1 MSSSL
6 LSAHGLA
13 EAPPRVAPT
22 ALMNNLDLVS
32 TLDEV
37 ATLAKVL
44 RRCDAGRSQALELA
58 QRLIAHFGGVGRVIG
73 AAPADLA
80 REVGGGL
87 AVELSEFHALLV
99 RVLEHPLRDR
109 EVISSTQAAKAY
121 VAARLRALPREV
133 FHVLFL
139 DKRNRL
145 IADER
150 MNEGTVDHVPVY
162 PREVVRR
169 ALELSASAIL
179 LVHNHP
185 SGDTNPS
192 SADIT
197 MTRQVVAACRVLNIA
212 VHDHL
217 IVAGDDVASLK
228 GLGLM

>member
-1 MSSSL
+1 
-6 LSAHGLA
+6 
-13 EAPPRVAPT
+13 
-22 ALMNNLDLVS
+22 MNNLDLVS

-44 RRCDAGRSQALELA
+44 RCCEAGRSQTLELA

-80 REVGGGL
+80 REVGEGL
-87 AVELSEFHALLV
+87 ALELNEFHALLV

-169 ALELSASAIL
+169 ALELSASAVL

-185 SGDTNPS
+185 SGDPNPS

-197 MTRQVVAACRVLNIA
+197 MTRQVMTACRVLNIA

>member
-6 LSAHGLA
+6 TSTHSLA
-13 EAPPRVAPT
+13 EAPSRVAPT

-37 ATLAKVL
+37 ATLVKVL
-44 RRCDAGRSQALELA
+44 RRCGAGHSQALELA
-58 QRLIAHFGGVGRVIG
+58 QRLIEHFGGIGRVIG

-80 REVGGGL
+80 REVGEGL
-87 AVELSEFHALLV
+87 AFELGEYHALLV

-109 EVISSTQAAKAY
+109 PVISSTLAAKAY
-121 VAARLRALPREV
+121 VAARLRALPREA

-139 DKRNRL
+139 DKRNQL
-145 IADER
+145 ITDER

-169 ALELSASAIL
+169 ALELSASAVL

-185 SGDTNPS
+185 SGDPNPS

-197 MTRQVVAACRVLNIA
+197 MTRQVVSACRVLNIA